1 MPAADAAEV
10 GDPVPRPLVDLD
22 EVDQRILALAA
33 AGHTND
39 GIARRLGLSER
50 TVRRRLRAVAD
61 GLGVGSAIEA
71 VVAGVRA
78 GVI

>member
-1 MPAADAAEV
+1 M

-61 GLGVGSAIEA
+61 GLGVGSTIEA